1 MAKNR
6 RVVVTGLG
14 MVTPLG
20 LDVKS
25 TWESLLAGK
34 SGVSKLVTSLFDVSL
49 LPTQIAATVKNFDP
63 TLYLDAKEIRKA
75 DLFLQ
80 FAIAAATQA
89 VKDSGLV
96 VTEENAA
103 QIGVAIGA
111 GMGGLP
117 LLEKMHT
124 VCIEDGPRRISPH
137 FIPNV
142 IINMASGAVAIRYGC
157 KGPNIS
163 IVTACGT
170 GAHNIGCAARLIS
183 YGDADVMIAGG
194 TEMATTAL
202 GVGGFAAART
212 LSRRND
218 DPESASR
225 PWDKDRDGFILG
237 EGSGV
242 IILEEYEHARKRGAH
257 IYAELAG
264 VGMSDDAYHVTAP
277 DPEGKG
283 SAIAMEKSIHD
294 AAVDKTAIDYINA
307 HATSTIVGDN
317 LEVMAIK
324 RVFAEQA
331 YKIPVSSTKSMTG
344 HLLGAA
350 GAVEAIFSILAIR
363 DQVAPPTINL
373 HNPSDGCDLDFVP
386 HTARQVSINNA
397 ISNSFGFGGTNVCLL
412 FSKL

>member
-1 MAKNR
+1 MAKYR

-25 TWESLLAGK
+25 TWEAVLAGK
-34 SGVSKLVTSLFDVSL
+34 SGVRPLTLFDASML
-49 LPTQIAATVKNFDP
+49 STQIAATVQNFDP
-63 TLYLDAKEIRKA
+63 ALYLDAKEARKT

-80 FAIAAATQA
+80 YAVAAATQA
-89 VKDSGLV
+89 LTDSGLV
-96 VTEENAA
+96 VSEEIAA
-103 QIGVAIGA
+103 KVGVAIGA

-117 LLEKMHT
+117 LLERMHT
-124 VCIEDGPRRISPH
+124 ICVEDGPRRISPH

-142 IINMASGAVAIRYGC
+142 IINMASGLVAIKYGC

-194 TEMATTAL
+194 TEMATTIL

-212 LSRRND
+212 LSKRNSE
-218 DPESASR
+218 PEKASR
-225 PWDKDRDGFILG
+225 PWDKDRDGFVLG

-242 IILEEYEHARKRGAH
+242 IVLEEYEHAKQRGAT
-257 IYAELAG
+257 IYAELGG
-264 VGMSDDAYHVTAP
+264 VGMSDDAYHATAP

-283 SAIAMEKSIHD
+283 SAIAMNNAIND
-294 AAVDKTAIDYINA
+294 AAANKEDVNYINA
-307 HATSTIVGDN
+307 HATSTNIGDG

-324 RVFAEQA
+324 RVFADQA

-373 HNPSDGCDLDFVP
+373 DNPDEGCDLDFVP
-386 HTARQVSINNA
+386 HTARQMKINTT

-412 FSKL
+412 FNKI

>member
-1 MAKNR
+1 MAKYR
-6 RVVVTGLG
+6 RVVVTGIG

-20 LDVKS
+20 LDVES
-25 TWESLLAGK
+25 TWQSVLAGK
-34 SGVSKLVTSLFDVSL
+34 SGVGPLTLFDASA
-49 LPTQIAATVKNFDP
+49 LPTQIAATVQNFDP
-63 TLYLDAKEIRKA
+63 SPYLDAKEARKT

-80 FAIAAATQA
+80 YAVAAAMQA
-89 VKDSGLV
+89 VANSGLV
-96 VTEENAA
+96 VNEENAPKV
-103 QIGVAIGA
+103 GVAIGS

-117 LLEKMHT
+117 LLERMYT
-124 VCIEDGPRRISPH
+124 TCIKDGPRRISPH

-142 IINMASGAVAIRYGC
+142 IINMASGLVAIKYGC

-194 TEMATTAL
+194 TEMATTIL

-218 DPESASR
+218 DPTHASR
-225 PWDKDRDGFILG
+225 PWDKDRDGFVMG
-237 EGSGV
+237 EGAGV
-242 IILEEYEHARKRGAH
+242 VVLEEYEHAKSRGAV
-257 IYAELAG
+257 IYAELGG
-264 VGMSDDAYHVTAP
+264 VGMSDDAYHSTAP

-283 SAIAMEKSIHD
+283 SAIAMNNAIND
-294 AAVDKTAIDYINA
+294 AAINKENVDYINA
-307 HATSTIVGDN
+307 HATSTPVGDG
-317 LEVMAIK
+317 LEILAIK
-324 RVFAEQA
+324 RVFADQA

-373 HNPSDGCDLDFVP
+373 DNPDEGFDLDFVP
-386 HTARQVSINNA
+386 HTARQMKINTA

-412 FSKL
+412 FNKVCA